1 MHHFIVKMISTS
13 TEREDD
19 ANKVEGL
26 VRISTA
32 ALLLESSIGRRFDAL
47 VTGAS
52 EKRTWVRLF
61 HLLVAGKLIRGVE
74 ILGVGDR
81 VRVERIG
88 IDVEQVFIDF
98 ARAGRGHNPDSSVP
112 SSLNLELF

>member
-13 TEREDD
+13 TEKKDD
-19 ANKVEGL
+19 ANKVERL
-26 VRISTA
+26 VRISA
-32 ALLLESSIGRRFDAL
+32 PALLLESNIGRRLDAI

-74 ILGVGDR
+74 ILDVGDR
-81 VRVERIG
+81 VRVERMG

-98 ARAGRGHNPDSSVP
+98 ARAGRGHNPDSSAP
-112 SSLNLELF
+112 SSLNLKLF